1 MPVRGKT
8 LNAGEGV
15 SHQSLHRARRHIDER
30 PSDERAQ
37 RMKGDHQTD
46 EMSQRAQ
53 GGGRIAAARRQ
64 RIDKRARGQRNKN
77 IDEIRG
83 DPRHDHETEK
93 ARRQQPVARRE
104 AKGVS
109 IGVKGH
115 GETARSDR
123 DEARRERRD
132 GCYRKMTEQSLEK
145 YLFATDAPAIACR
158 EATISASPARCFRER
173 PHI

>member
-1 MPVRGKT
+1 

-37 RMKGDHQTD
+37 CMKGDHQTD
-46 EMSQRAQ
+46 ETSQRAQ
-53 GGGRIAAARRQ
+53 SGGRIAAARGQ
-64 RIDKRARGQRNKN
+64 RVDKRARGERNKN
-77 IDEIRG
+77 IDQIRG

-109 IGVKGH
+109 IGVKVMAKLLVQIEMRAAVN
-115 GETARSDR
+115 GE
-123 DEARRERRD
+123 
-132 GCYRKMTEQSLEK
+132 M
-145 YLFATDAPAIACR
+145 
-158 EATISASPARCFRER
+158 SAVGR
-173 PHI
+173 